1 MTVIHRHFSTLVNR
15 NLSYTTSGARTPET
29 FVQEELRIQRK
40 PPKLMKLFLI
50 TLLGI
55 VSFGIGAVPAAEQ
68 DTRQTSSG
76 ETPASGKSSYA
87 NVSDNDKQMDR
98 AVENAQRTLGFFMAA
113 LKAKKNGDTVF
124 EIKKGFID
132 GDKVEHLWIKRVTY
146 DGKNFHGE
154 IDNRPNEVSNVHLG
168 EHVTVAPRDVTDW
181 MFLKDGKLIGGY
193 TTRVLY
199 ARLSPEDKV
208 EFDKQAEFKIE

>member
-1 MTVIHRHFSTLVNR
+1 
-15 NLSYTTSGARTPET
+15 
-29 FVQEELRIQRK
+29 
-40 PPKLMKLFLI
+40 MKLFLI

-55 VSFGIGAVPAAEQ
+55 LSFGIRAVPAAEQ
-68 DTRQTSSG
+68 DTGQTASRETTTSDKSG
-76 ETPASGKSSYA
+76 YA
-87 NVSDNDKQMDR
+87 KVSDNDKQMDR

-113 LKAKKNGDTVF
+113 LRAKKTGDTEF

-146 DGKNFHGE
+146 DGKNFHGQ

-168 EHVTVAPRDVTDW
+168 QRVTVAPEAVTDW
-181 MFLKDGKLIGGY
+181 MFLKDGKLIGAY

-199 ARLSPEDKV
+199 ARLSPEDKA
-208 EFDKQAEFKIE
+208 EFDKHAGFGIK

>member
-1 MTVIHRHFSTLVNR
+1 
-15 NLSYTTSGARTPET
+15 
-29 FVQEELRIQRK
+29 
-40 PPKLMKLFLI
+40 MKLLLI
-50 TLLGI
+50 TLFAVLL
-55 VSFGIGAVPAAEQ
+55 FGIRAVPAAEQ
-68 DTRQTSSG
+68 DTRQTASG
-76 ETPASGKSSYA
+76 ETAASDKSGYA

-113 LKAKKNGDTVF
+113 LRAKKNGDTVF

-146 DGKNFHGE
+146 DGKKFHGE

-168 EHVTVAPRDVTDW
+168 EHVTVAPQDVTDW

-199 ARLSPEDKV
+199 ARLSPEDKA
-208 EFDKQAEFKIE
+208 EFDKHAEFKIE

>member
-1 MTVIHRHFSTLVNR
+1 
-15 NLSYTTSGARTPET
+15 
-29 FVQEELRIQRK
+29 
-40 PPKLMKLFLI
+40 MKLIFI
-50 TLLGI
+50 ILLGI
-55 VSFGIGAVPAAEQ
+55 LSFGIRAVPAAEE
-68 DTRQTSSG
+68 DTSNSDDRQTIAPGHGDYSS
-76 ETPASGKSSYA
+76 
-87 NVSDNDKQMDR
+87 VSDDDKQMDR

-113 LKAKKNGDTVF
+113 LHAKHNGDTVF

-154 IDNRPNEVSNVHLG
+154 IDNRPQDVNNVHLG
-168 EHVTVAPRDVTDW
+168 QRVTVAPEVVTDW

-199 ARLSPEDKV
+199 ARLSPEDKA

>member
-1 MTVIHRHFSTLVNR
+1 MKIL
-15 NLSYTTSGARTPET
+15 
-29 FVQEELRIQRK
+29 FV
-40 PPKLMKLFLI
+40 
-50 TLLGI
+50 TLLG
-55 VSFGIGAVPAAEQ
+55 VLSFGVGAVPAAGQ
-68 DTRQTSSG
+68 DTGQTAG
-76 ETPASGKSSYA
+76 RETTKPGPRGYA
-87 NVSDNDKQMDR
+87 KVSDDDKQMDR

-113 LKAKKNGDTVF
+113 LHAKKNGDTVF

-132 GDKVEHLWIKRVTY
+132 GDKVEHLWIRRVTY

-154 IDNRPNEVSNVHLG
+154 IDNRPREVNNAHLG
-168 EHVTVAPRDVTDW
+168 QRVTVAPQAVTDW

-199 ARLSPEDKV
+199 ARLSPEDKA